1 MFCPLGSSSRGPKP
15 TASPG
20 ECITQILGAMFIAVV
35 VTAAEN
41 AIIREIR
48 AARGPQPPAR
58 ETAE

>member
-1 MFCPLGSSSRGPKP
+1 MLCLIFYVFFM
-15 TASPG
+15 
-20 ECITQILGAMFIAVV
+20 QILGAMFIAVV